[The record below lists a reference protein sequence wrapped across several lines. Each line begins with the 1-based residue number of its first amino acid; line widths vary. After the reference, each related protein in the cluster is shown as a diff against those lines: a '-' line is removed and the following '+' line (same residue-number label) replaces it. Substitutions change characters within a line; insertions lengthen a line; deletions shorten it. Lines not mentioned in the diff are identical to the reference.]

1 MDTAGTR
8 SWRMT
13 MHATIRRLRCAPGTI
28 AQVAERVETEY
39 VRQLEGVDDV
49 LSYTLVHLGGDDIG
63 SLGVFISEEA
73 ASEANELAVAWAK
86 DRLADLGTTPLDA
99 SDGSV
104 LVHWTF
110 R

>member
-1 MDTAGTR
+1 
-8 SWRMT
+8 
-13 MHATIRRLRCAPGTI
+13 MHATIRRFRCAPGTV
-28 AQVAERVETEY
+28 AQVAERVETDY
-39 VRQLEGVDDV
+39 VRQLEDVDDV
-49 LSYTLVHLGGDDIG
+49 ISYTLVDLGGDEVG

-73 ASEANELAVAWAK
+73 AIEANELAVAWAA
-86 DRLADLGTTPLDA
+86 DRLADLGAAPLDA